1 MVVAGEEGHHH
12 EALHGGGK
20 VAPDH
25 LAELV
30 GLALEREGLA
40 LDLLVVLE
48 LHLEQLHHLDR
59 RPGRAGDGDAGVVVG
74 REHLLDA
81 PAGDGVSRGG
91 ATVAR
96 HHHAARVAD
105 GDHGRAVGDLERRTA
120 RSLLEAGT
128 GEVVGRDAAQEV
140 DEGRARVEPG
150 REGGK
155 GRLDHAASL
164 YGDLLSTDRSRR

>member
-1 MVVAGEEGHHH
+1 MAAGRF
-12 EALHGGGK
+12 AR
-20 VAPDH
+20 DH

-59 RPGRAGDGDAGVVVG
+59 RPGGTGDGDAGVVVG

-91 ATVAR
+91 APVAR
-96 HHHAARVAD
+96 HHHAAVVAD
-105 GDHGRAVGDLERRTA
+105 RDHGGAVGDLERRATRRCVEA
-120 RSLLEAGT
+120 RT
-128 GEVVGRDAAQEV
+128 GEVVGGDAAQQV

-150 REGGK
+150 PEGGK
-155 GRLDHAASL
+155 G
-164 YGDLLSTDRSRR
+164 